1 MPYAGNMS
9 NGNLFVYSQK
19 ISIPTAHC
27 LHSHYTTLALH
38 LHYALCMIYDT
49 KQCMEFDNWYLVY
62 YVIQNMIQNM
72 IQYINELEFI
82 EYMMYKKI

>member
-27 LHSHYTTLALH
+27 LHSHYTTLALYLH
-38 LHYALCMIYDT
+38 LALCMICDT
-49 KQCMEFDNWYLVY
+49 KQCMEFDNWYLVD
-62 YVIQNMIQNM
+62 YV

-82 EYMMYKKI
+82 EYMIYIKSKALFCV